1 MRFGVLLFLD
11 FLVLVHRLAHEDWF
25 LLLGGWRLLL
35 VAAIKAIF
43 DETFLLFW
51 FTHLFLFFDKEGK
64 PIFKWVFRPSFEK
77 VDDFWPLLAMTAT
90 NLGQEENVFLNF
102 PRTFFKV
109 RIQEAIPVLSALFRA
124 SKDLVL

>member
-1 MRFGVLLFLD
+1 
-11 FLVLVHRLAHEDWF
+11 
-25 LLLGGWRLLL
+25 
-35 VAAIKAIF
+35 
-43 DETFLLFW
+43 
-51 FTHLFLFFDKEGK
+51 
-64 PIFKWVFRPSFEK
+64 
-77 VDDFWPLLAMTAT
+77 MTAT